1 MPAPRLRMFAG
12 PNGSGKSTIKSVMP
26 EKLLGVYLNP
36 DEIQADIE
44 ARGFLDLRHY
54 GVETTKDEAVP
65 FFENSALLKRAG
77 LDEEAGSL
85 RYSDGKLSFHEVIV
99 NAYYASVAADFLRTK
114 LLERR
119 VSFSF
124 ETVMSSPDKV
134 ALLERAQSLGYRT
147 YLYYVATEDPDIN
160 VARVKARVNLGG
172 HDVPTDKIISR
183 YARSLDFLLDAV
195 KHSNRAYL
203 FDNSRQGTDR
213 LWVAEVT
220 DARMLEIKCDPM
232 PRWFQKAIWEKINP
246 AV

>member
-12 PNGSGKSTIKSVMP
+12 PNGSGKSTIKSVLP

-54 GVETTKDEAVP
+54 GVEATKDEVVP

-183 YARSLDFLLDAV
+183 YARSLDLVLDAV

-220 DARMLEIKCDPM
+220 DARVLEIKCDPM
-232 PRWFQKAIWEKINP
+232 PRWFQKAIWVKINP

>member
-12 PNGSGKSTIKSVMP
+12 PNGSGKSTIKSVLP

-44 ARGFLDLRHY
+44 AHGFLDLRHY
-54 GVETTKDEAVP
+54 GVEATKDEVVP

-183 YARSLDFLLDAV
+183 YARSLDLLLDAV

-220 DARMLEIKCDPM
+220 DARVLEIKCDPM

-246 AV
+246 DV